1 LTLTQRFPG
10 VITRNDGP
18 RFWVDVNG
26 QDVACVLRGKLKQEH
41 QLVTSLGVVGDE
53 VEVTLVSPGQG
64 VIETIK
70 PRRTELS
77 RPGFHGYV
85 HVMAANVDQMLIV
98 VAAAN
103 PRLKRNTV
111 ERFIVAAS
119 RGGITPVVVVNKCDL
134 RPLAEIQ
141 ADLALLRAAMADLQI
156 LHVSAATGLGIDA
169 LRQQLTGRVSVLAGQ
184 SGVGKSSLVRALFP
198 ELNLRVGHVNADTGK
213 GRHTTT
219 NSQLYRLPG
228 GGYLADTP
236 GIRAMGLFDPAEE
249 LAGIF
254 PDIEELAQGCK
265 FRNCTHT
272 HEPRCAVKAAVST
285 GALAPERLA
294 HYQRLRAGE

>member
-1 LTLTQRFPG
+1 MSLNTFHSG

-18 RFWVDVNG
+18 RFWVDVAG
-26 QDVACVLRGKLKQEH
+26 REVACTLRGKLKQEH
-41 QLVTSLGVVGDE
+41 RMVTSLGVVGDE
-53 VEVTLVSPGQG
+53 VQVSLLSAGEEG
-64 VIETIK
+64 VIEGIG

-103 PRLKRNTV
+103 PRLKRATI
-111 ERFIVAAS
+111 ERFIVAAR
-119 RGGITPVVVVNKCDL
+119 RGGIVPLVVVNKCDL
-134 RPLAEIQ
+134 RPAEEVE
-141 ADLALLRAAMADLQI
+141 AEVAPLVVGEEVLLVSAYAGLGLDLLRSRLE
-156 LHVSAATGLGIDA
+156 
-169 LRQQLTGRVSVLAGQ
+169 GRISVLAGQ

-198 ELNLRVGHVNADTGK
+198 ELDLRIGRVNQQTGK

-236 GIRAMGLFDPAEE
+236 GIRELGLFDPAEE
-249 LAGIF
+249 LAEVF
-254 PDIEELAQGCK
+254 PEIAERAAGCK
-265 FRNCTHT
+265 FHNCTHT
-272 HEPRCAVKAAVST
+272 HEPRCAVKAAAES
-285 GALAPERLA
+285 GEISSERLE
-294 HYQRLRAGE
+294 HYQRLLAGK